1 MKVAIVHEW
10 LVTRAGSEKVVEEI
24 LGLFPEADL
33 FTLICALPPGQADF
47 LRGRKVTTSFL
58 QNIWGAKTR
67 HRLLMPL
74 MPCAIEQFDLSGY
87 DLIIS
92 SSHAV
97 AKGVITG
104 PDQVH
109 LSYIHS
115 PMRYAWDLQHTY
127 LAESGFSRGFRSLLA
142 RALLH
147 YLRLWDV
154 RTAYGPD
161 RMIANSAYIARRIA
175 KAYRREADVVYPPID
190 LANLPFGAQR
200 EGFYLAAS
208 RMAPYKRMA
217 LIVAAFA
224 LMPQRRLV
232 VIGDGPE
239 MATVRRIATP
249 NVEILGFQDDAS
261 LRDHM
266 RRARAFV
273 FAAEEDF
280 GIMPVEAQAC
290 GAPVIAFGRGGA
302 LETVLGP
309 DRARST
315 GLFFFEQSEV
325 AIIEAVEKF
334 ERLGARFSP
343 ENCRAN
349 AQRFSRAV
357 FREKFM
363 AIVEAETA
371 RLAPRGGEGQGA
383 LASRPVTGPAIEQT
397 MPADAR
403 KSRVATAPVRR

>member
-24 LGLFPEADL
+24 LGLFPQADL
-33 FTLICALPPGQADF
+33 FTLIHALPPGQDEF

-58 QNIWGAKTR
+58 QKLWGAKSR
-67 HRLLMPL
+67 HRLFMPL
-74 MPCAIEQFDLSGY
+74 MPFAIEQFDLSSY
-87 DLIIS
+87 DLVIS

-127 LAESGFSRGFRSLLA
+127 LAESGLSRGFRSLLA

-147 YLRLWDV
+147 YLRIWDM
-154 RTAYGPD
+154 RTANGPE

-175 KAYRREADVVYPPID
+175 KAYRREADVVHPPVD
-190 LANLPFGAQR
+190 LENLPFGAQR
-200 EGFYLAAS
+200 EDFYLAAS

-224 LMPQRRLV
+224 RMPHRKLV

-239 MATVRRIATP
+239 MPLARRLATSNI
-249 NVEILGFQDDAS
+249 EIMGYRDDAT
-261 LRDHM
+261 LRDCL
-266 RRARAFV
+266 RRARALV

-280 GIMPVEAQAC
+280 GILPVEAQAC
-290 GAPVIAFGRGGA
+290 GAPVIAYGRGGA
-302 LETVLGP
+302 LETVIGP
-309 DRARST
+309 ERDRPT
-315 GLFFFEQSEV
+315 GLFFHEQSEA
-325 AIIEAVEKF
+325 AIIEAVEHF
-334 ERLGARFSP
+334 ERDRARFAP

-349 AQRFSRAV
+349 AQRFSRAI

-363 AIVEAETA
+363 AVVEAETA
-371 RLAPRGGEGQGA
+371 RLAPAGSQGERKRF
-383 LASRPVTGPAIEQT
+383 AST
-397 MPADAR
+397 
-403 KSRVATAPVRR
+403 

>member
-24 LGLFPEADL
+24 LRLFPQADL
-33 FTLICALPPGQADF
+33 FTLICALPPGQDAMI
-47 LRGRKVTTSFL
+47 RGRKVTTSFL
-58 QNIWGAKTR
+58 QNLWGAKTS
-67 HRLLMPL
+67 HRLFMPL
-74 MPCAIEQFDLSGY
+74 MPLAIEQFDLAGY

-104 PDQVH
+104 PNQIH
-109 LSYIHS
+109 ISYIHS
-115 PMRYAWDLQHTY
+115 PMRYAWDLQQTY
-127 LAESGFSRGFRSLLA
+127 LAESGLTRGFRSALA
-142 RALLH
+142 RLLLH
-147 YLRLWDV
+147 YLRLWDM
-154 RTAYGPD
+154 RTANGPD

-175 KAYRREADVVYPPID
+175 KVYRRKADVVFPPVD
-190 LANLPFGAQR
+190 VAAMPFSAAR
-200 EGFYLAAS
+200 EDFYLAAS

-217 LIVAAFA
+217 LIVSAFA
-224 LMPQRRLV
+224 RMPDRKLV

-239 MATVRRIATP
+239 LPLVRRLATP
-249 NVEILGFQDDAS
+249 NVEVLGYRDDDG

-266 RRARAFV
+266 RRAKAFV

-309 DRARST
+309 DRERPT
-315 GLFFFEQSEV
+315 GLFFAAQTEQ
-325 AIIEAVEKF
+325 AIIDAVTRFEAVAGLFK
-334 ERLGARFSP
+334 P

-349 AQRFSRAV
+349 AERFSRENFRKAFKAV
-357 FREKFM
+357 VDEELGANSLIPSREKEK
-363 AIVEAETA
+363 APLHA
-371 RLAPRGGEGQGA
+371 RANFR
-383 LASRPVTGPAIEQT
+383 
-397 MPADAR
+397 
-403 KSRVATAPVRR
+403 

>member
-24 LGLFPEADL
+24 LRLYPEADL
-33 FTLICALPPGQADF
+33 FTLICALPPGQDDM

-58 QNIWGAKTR
+58 QNLWGAKTR
-67 HRLLMPL
+67 HRSFMPL
-74 MPCAIEQFDLSGY
+74 MPLAIEQFDLSGY
-87 DLIIS
+87 DLVIS

-104 PDQVH
+104 PNQIH
-109 LSYIHS
+109 ISYIHS

-127 LAESGFSRGFRSLLA
+127 LAESGLTRGVRSALA

-147 YLRLWDV
+147 YLRIWDL
-154 RTAYGPD
+154 RTANGPE

-175 KAYRREADVVYPPID
+175 KVYRRKADVVYPPVDI
-190 LANLPFGAQR
+190 AAMPFSAQR
-200 EGFYLAAS
+200 EDFYLAAS

-217 LIVAAFA
+217 LIVSAFA
-224 LMPQRRLV
+224 RMPDKKLI

-239 MATVRRIATP
+239 LPLVRRLATS
-249 NVEILGFQDDAS
+249 NITVLGYLGDEA
-261 LRDHM
+261 LRDNM
-266 RRARAFV
+266 RRAKAFV

-302 LETVLGP
+302 LETVTGLDG
-309 DRARST
+309 DRPT
-315 GLFFFEQSEV
+315 GLFFESQSEE
-325 AIIEAVEKF
+325 AIVEAVGRF
-334 ERLGARFSP
+334 EAAAGRFAP

-349 AQRFSRAV
+349 AERFSAEAFRTAFKGIVDEELARA
-357 FREKFM
+357 
-363 AIVEAETA
+363 
-371 RLAPRGGEGQGA
+371 APFLKPA
-383 LASRPVTGPAIEQT
+383 L
-397 MPADAR
+397 
-403 KSRVATAPVRR
+403 

>member
-24 LGLFPEADL
+24 LRLFPQADL
-33 FTLICALPPGQADF
+33 FTLICALPPGEDEI
-47 LRGRKVTTSFL
+47 LRGRKLTTSFL
-58 QNIWGAKTR
+58 QNLWGAKTR
-67 HRLLMPL
+67 HRLFMPL
-74 MPCAIEQFDLSGY
+74 MPFAVEQFDLSSY

-115 PMRYAWDLQHTY
+115 PMRYAWDPQHTY
-127 LAESGFSRGFRSLLA
+127 LVESGLSRGFRSVLA
-142 RALLH
+142 RVLLH
-147 YLRLWDV
+147 YLRIWDI
-154 RTAYGPD
+154 RTANGPE

-175 KAYRREADVVYPPID
+175 KVYRREADIVHPPVD
-190 LANLPFGAQR
+190 VANLPFSATR
-200 EGFYLAAS
+200 EDFYLAAS

-224 LMPQRRLV
+224 RMPQRKLV

-239 MATVRRIATP
+239 MALVRRLATS
-249 NVEILGFQDDAS
+249 NIEILGYQDDAS

-280 GIMPVEAQAC
+280 GIIPVEAQAC
-290 GAPVIAFGRGGA
+290 GAPVIAFGRGGSM
-302 LETVLGP
+302 ETVIGP
-309 DRARST
+309 DNEKPT
-315 GLFFFEQSEV
+315 GLFFARQSEE
-325 AIIEAVEKF
+325 AIVEAVENF
-334 ERLGARFSP
+334 ERDAARFIP
-343 ENCRAN
+343 ENCQAN
-349 AQRFSRAV
+349 AQRFSRAI
-357 FREKFM
+357 FRKKFM
-363 AIVEAETA
+363 AIVEAETVH
-371 RLAPRGGEGQGA
+371 LAKV
-383 LASRPVTGPAIEQT
+383 S
-397 MPADAR
+397 
-403 KSRVATAPVRR
+403 